1 MICWFS
7 LAAAAAPPAAWF
19 GRSSAMILAP
29 PGAIRM
35 DVSWDGAGGAVSVT
49 TTLMP
54 RIEVSVSSSSAVR
67 FGLETRLVL
76 VEDLVPFL
84 FAATVSTKGVGVIAT
99 LFFGQV
105 RIDAGRMWGRDAS
118 RWGTAQLSARPEL
131 SMLFGVDERDGRVEP
146 FVGARIFPGGHALWE
161 IDLTIGRTGL
171 RVSLSAVA
179 W

>member
-1 MICWFS
+1 MVV
-7 LAAAAAPPAAWF
+7 
-19 GRSSAMILAP
+19 AP

-35 DVSWDGAGGAVSVT
+35 DISWDGAGGAVSVT

-84 FAATVSTKGVGVIAT
+84 FAATVGTEGVGVIAT
-99 LFFGQV
+99 FFFGPV
-105 RIDAGRMWGRDAS
+105 RIDAGRTWGRNAS

-131 SMLFGVDERDGRVEP
+131 SMLFGADERAGRVEP
-146 FVGARIFPGGHALWE
+146 FAGVRIFPGGHALWE
-161 IDLTIGRTGL
+161 IDLTIGRAGV
-171 RVSLSAVA
+171 RASISAVA